1 MQMHETTSVTELH
14 AHLIASL
21 KPACPIELVG
31 LELALGRVLAHPLVA
46 QFDVPPCDNS
56 AVDGYALVSEDITL
70 RQLTALQLIAH
81 QLAGPALPIT
91 RLLPGQCIR
100 IMTGA
105 PIPPG
110 ANAVVMLEHTTL
122 EGDQVKLKPGPCTP
136 GQNIRRQGED
146 IRAGS
151 KVLKAG
157 RKLDAYCL
165 GLAASLGISHIEVMK
180 KLRVAVISTGT
191 EIADASIAYRTPG
204 VRYDSNRPMLLGLI
218 AAQGYE
224 AIDLGIVP
232 DEPLAIQAALARAG
246 ELADV
251 VITSGGASHG
261 DADYTAQA
269 FASLGK
275 LASYQLA
282 LKPGR
287 PYAQGQFAS
296 TGAQFFGLP
305 GNPVAAAVV
314 FELLVKDALA
324 VLQGQTLAARTAS
337 AARCLTPLGKVSGR
351 VEVIRA
357 MVSLNR
363 EGELIAEP
371 SSAQGS
377 GQLSSMTQANAFIV
391 LEESQGPV
399 KAGELV
405 SVRWFDAL

>member
-1 MQMHETTSVTELH
+1 MQMHETQSVAELH
-14 AHLIASL
+14 AHFVAALA
-21 KPACPIELVG
+21 PTERTELVG
-31 LELALGRVLAHPLVA
+31 LGVALGRVLAQPLVA

-56 AVDGYALVSEDITL
+56 AVDGYALISDDITL
-70 RQLTALQLIAH
+70 RQLVTLQLVAH
-81 QLAGPALPIT
+81 QLAGPALSMTP
-91 RLLPGQCIR
+91 LNPGQCIR

-105 PIPPG
+105 PLPPG
-110 ANAVVMLEHTTL
+110 ADAVLMLEHTAL
-122 EGDQVKLKPGPCTP
+122 EGEEVKLKPGPCTP

-151 KVLKAG
+151 EVLKAG

-165 GLAASLGISHIEVMK
+165 GLAASLGISHIEVIK
-180 KLRVAVISTGT
+180 RLRVAVISTGS
-191 EIADASIAYRTPG
+191 EIADASTAHRTQG
-204 VRYDSNRPMLLGLI
+204 VRYDSNRPMLLGLL
-218 AAQGYE
+218 AGQGYE

-232 DEPLAIQAALARAG
+232 DEPFAIQAALARAS

-261 DADYTAQA
+261 DADYVAQA
-269 FASLGK
+269 FTSLGK

-287 PYAQGQFAS
+287 PFAQGQFAS

-324 VLQGQTLAARTAS
+324 VLQGQPLTPRIAS
-337 AARCLTPLGKVSGR
+337 AARCLTPLAKAPGR

-357 MVSLNR
+357 VVSLNR

>member
-1 MQMHETTSVTELH
+1 MQMHEPQSVAELH
-14 AHLIASL
+14 THLVTSL

-46 QFDVPPCDNS
+46 QLDVPPCDNS
-56 AVDGYALVSEDITL
+56 AVDGYALIADDITT
-70 RQLTALQLIAH
+70 RQLTTLQLVAL
-81 QLAGPALPIT
+81 QLAGPAQPMTPLM
-91 RLLPGQCIR
+91 PGQCIR

-110 ANAVVMLEHTTL
+110 ADAVIMLEHTAH
-122 EGDQVKLKPGPCTP
+122 EGEQVKLRPGPCTP

-151 KVLKAG
+151 EVLQAG

-165 GLAASLGISHIEVMK
+165 GLAASLGISHLEVMK
-180 KLRVAVISTGT
+180 KLRVAVISTGS
-191 EIADASIAYRTPG
+191 EIADANTAYRTQG

-232 DEPLAIQAALARAG
+232 DEPSAIQAALARAS

-261 DADYTAQA
+261 DADYIDQA
-269 FASLGK
+269 FTSLGK

-287 PYAQGQFAS
+287 PFAQGQFAS

-314 FELLVKDALA
+314 FEVLVNDALA
-324 VLQGQTLAARTAS
+324 VLQGQTLTPRIAS
-337 AARCLTPLGKVSGR
+337 AARCLTPLAKAPGR

-357 MVSLNR
+357 VVSLNR